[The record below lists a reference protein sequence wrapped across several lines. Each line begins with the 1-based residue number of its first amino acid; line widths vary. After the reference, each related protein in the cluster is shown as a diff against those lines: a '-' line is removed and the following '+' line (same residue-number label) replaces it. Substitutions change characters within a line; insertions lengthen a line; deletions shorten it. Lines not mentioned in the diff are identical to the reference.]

1 MKNKVKIQFQPTS
14 NSQTTI
20 ETRIIPF

>member
-1 MKNKVKIQFQPTS
+1 MQSYENHVKIQFQPTR

-20 ETRIIPF
+20 